1 MKRLIVVLAALLA
14 VVYAQA
20 AKVDTVLV
28 KSPSMQKDI
37 KTVVVLPDAA
47 AQKACPVIYLL
58 HGHGGN
64 YATWISVKPNL
75 PQIADEKG
83 IIFICPDGENS
94 WYWDSPLHANVRYE
108 TFISSEL
115 INYVDQHYKTVA
127 RREGRAITGLSMGG
141 HGAMWNAIRHSD
153 VFGAAGTTSGGVDIR
168 PFPKNWNMS
177 DQLGEEASNQS
188 VWDAHTV
195 INLVPSMKKGQL
207 ALIIDCGY
215 DDFFLEVNKNFHE
228 ALLKQGIDHDFLLR
242 PGAHNG
248 DYWNNSIDYQ
258 ILFFQK
264 YFQKNGT
271 GK

>member
-1 MKRLIVVLAALLA
+1 MRPGP
-14 VVYAQA
+14 
-20 AKVDTVLV
+20 KVDTVLV

-37 KTVVVLPDAA
+37 KTVVVLPDVA

>member
-1 MKRLIVVLAALLA
+1 MRRLIIALTALF
-14 VVYAQA
+14 VMSYVQA
-20 AKVDTVLV
+20 AQVDTVLV
-28 KSPSMQKDI
+28 NSRSMQKDI
-37 KTVVVLPDAA
+37 KTVVVVPDIA

-228 ALLKQGIDHDFLLR
+228 ALLKQGIGHDFLLR
-242 PGAHNG
+242 PGAHNS

>member
-1 MKRLIVVLAALLA
+1 MKRLIVVLAALL
-14 VVYAQA
+14 VVVCVQA

-37 KTVVVLPDAA
+37 KTVVVVPDIA

-228 ALLKQGIDHDFLLR
+228 ALLKQCIDHDFLLR

-264 YFQKNGT
+264 SFQKNGT

>member
-1 MKRLIVVLAALLA
+1 MKRLIVVLAALL
-14 VVYAQA
+14 VVVCTRA

>member
-1 MKRLIVVLAALLA
+1 MKRLIVVLAALLVVVCTQA
-14 VVYAQA
+14 V
-20 AKVDTVLV
+20 KVDTVLV

>member
-37 KTVVVLPDAA
+37 KTVVVLPDVA

-177 DQLGEEASNQS
+177 DQLGEETSNQS